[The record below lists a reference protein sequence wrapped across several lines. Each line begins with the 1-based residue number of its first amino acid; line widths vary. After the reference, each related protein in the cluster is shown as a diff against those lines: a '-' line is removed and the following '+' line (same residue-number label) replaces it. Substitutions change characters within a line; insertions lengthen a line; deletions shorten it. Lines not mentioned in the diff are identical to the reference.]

1 MRKNRTNSCQS
12 AHAQLFGL
20 GTIRWLVVVVFLVVL
35 AIATLIAPRA
45 VSAAAEDTADLPR
58 LVVLIVVD
66 GLPQEQ
72 VLKYRDQLGE
82 GGFKKL
88 LEEGA
93 WFANA
98 HYSHAMTETAVG
110 HATILTGVQPNRH
123 GIVGNDW
130 TDLNCKEKVSSV
142 KPSPCPDADGKRPA
156 AIESPGNLQATTF
169 GDELIAKDSN
179 ARVVSISL
187 KDRGAIFLGGHKGQA
202 FWFDTKKKGSF
213 VTSAYYGTT
222 PQSEK
227 LLNEFHKNSP
237 QNLWFGQ
244 QWIRLMDKA
253 DYSRSAQVGDYV
265 VSIPGLQ
272 NETDSTSFSLID
284 PRDKNG
290 KTFPE
295 VKEMFYKALIRTPM
309 GDKHLLEFVKSAVEV
324 YELGKAKKPIPDLL
338 AVSFSSHDYVNH
350 DFGPESIE
358 SHDHFLHLDGVIA
371 KFLGYLKT
379 YLQGREPL
387 VVFTSDHGFSSA
399 PDYCRTQMN
408 LDADRIDPVDMLKK
422 LNSAL
427 NRKFGTHGVTYAY
440 TWQRPT
446 IYLDYENI
454 KGNGLKGELVEE
466 EAAYFLRSYPG
477 VHDAFTRTQLIH
489 GPMPETN
496 NSRMVSNT
504 WNHSVSGDVLV
515 MPKRCWYLANDP
527 KEVTAIHG
535 SYWEED
541 THVPLIFMGSEWI
554 RPGKY
559 DQSVEIVDIVPTLAH
574 LLNMRPPSGGEG
586 RVLSEILLSGKRQP

>member
-1 MRKNRTNSCQS
+1 MNEYRSNSCQ
-12 AHAQLFGL
+12 AHTQLGGL
-20 GTIRWLVVVVFLVVL
+20 CATRRLSGIVFLVVL
-35 AIATLIAPRA
+35 ALAALIAPQVVNAAPEGA
-45 VSAAAEDTADLPR
+45 VNLPK
-58 LVVLIVVD
+58 LVVVIVVD

-110 HATILTGVQPNRH
+110 HATILTGVQPSRH

-130 TDLNCKEKVSSV
+130 TDSNCKEKVSSV
-142 KPSPCPDADGKRPA
+142 KPSPCPDANGKRPA
-156 AIESPGNLQATTF
+156 AIESPVNLRASTL
-169 GDELIAKDSN
+169 GDELIDKGIN
-179 ARVVSISL
+179 ARVVSISI
-187 KDRGAIFLGGHKGQA
+187 KDRGAIFLGGRKGQA
-202 FWFDTKKKGSF
+202 FWFDAKKKGAF

-222 PQSEK
+222 TQSEK
-227 LLNEFHKNSP
+227 LLSEFHKNSP

-244 QWIRLMDKA
+244 QWIRLKDNA
-253 DYSRSAQVGDYV
+253 DYSRSAQVGEYV

-272 NETDSTSFSLID
+272 KDIDSTSYSLID
-284 PRDKNG
+284 PRATNG

-309 GDKHLLEFVKSAVEV
+309 GDKHLLDFVKSAIEI
-324 YELGKAKKPIPDLL
+324 YGLGKEKKSIPDLL

-358 SHDHFLHLDGVIA
+358 SHDHFLQLDRTIA
-371 KFLGYLKT
+371 DFLGYLKMH
-379 YLQGREPL
+379 LQGREPL

-422 LNSAL
+422 LNAAI
-427 NRKFGTHGVTYAY
+427 NTRFGTHGVTYAY

-446 IYLDYENI
+446 VYLEYENI

-477 VHDAFTRTQLIH
+477 VHDVFTRTQLTH
-489 GPMPETN
+489 GPMPKTDN
-496 NSRMVSNT
+496 GRMVSNT
-504 WNHSVSGDVLV
+504 WNNAVSGDVLV

-541 THVPLIFMGSEWI
+541 THVPLIFMGSEWV

-559 DQSVEIVDIVPTLAH
+559 DQSVEVVDIAPTLAH
-574 LLNMRPPSGGEG
+574 LLNIRPPPGGEG
-586 RVLSEILLSGKRQP
+586 RVLSEILLSGKLQP

>member
-1 MRKNRTNSCQS
+1 MNKRNSNLCRRVIT
-12 AHAQLFGL
+12 QLRGL
-20 GTIRWLVVVVFLVVL
+20 GTLLSLPGAVFDAFVAV
-35 AIATLIAPRA
+35 ATVMAPWTA
-45 VSAAAEDTADLPR
+45 SAATEGGVELPK

-93 WFANA
+93 WFSNA
-98 HYSHAMTETAVG
+98 HHGHAMTETATG
-110 HATILTGVQPNRH
+110 HATILTGVHPNRH

-130 TDLNCKEKVSSV
+130 ADPNCKEKVSSV
-142 KPSPCPDADGKRPA
+142 KPSPCPDAEGKRPA
-156 AIESPGNLQATTF
+156 VIDFPGNLQVSTF
-169 GDELIAKDSN
+169 GDELIAKGLN

-202 FWFDTKKKGSF
+202 FWFDTKKNGAF
-213 VTSAYYGTT
+213 VTSAYYRTT

-227 LLNEFHKNSP
+227 LMNEFHENSP

-244 QWIRLMDKA
+244 QWVRCRDGA
-253 DYSRSAQVGDYV
+253 DYSRSAQVGEYV

-272 NETDSTSFSLID
+272 KDADGASYSLID
-284 PRDKNG
+284 PRDRNG

-324 YELGKAKKPIPDLL
+324 YELGNQEKEIPDLL

-371 KFLGYLKT
+371 ELLRFLKT
-379 YLQGREPL
+379 HLKGREPL
-387 VVFTSDHGFSSA
+387 VVFTSDHGFSNA
-399 PDYCRTQMN
+399 PDYCRAQMN
-408 LDADRIDPVDMLKK
+408 LSADRIDPADMLKK
-422 LNSAL
+422 LNAAL
-427 NRKFGTHGVTYAY
+427 NKKFGTHGVTYAY

-454 KGNGLKGELVEE
+454 KGNGLKAELVEE
-466 EAAYFLRSYPG
+466 VAAYFLRSYPG
-477 VHDAFTRTQLIH
+477 VHDVFTRTQLTY
-489 GPMPETN
+489 GPTPKTN
-496 NSRMVSNT
+496 NGTMVWNT
-504 WNHSVSGDVLV
+504 WNHTVSGDLLV

-527 KEVTAIHG
+527 KEVTAMHG
-535 SYWEED
+535 SYWAED
-541 THVPLIFMGSEWI
+541 THIPLIFMGSDWI

-559 DQSVEIVDIVPTLAH
+559 DESVEVIDIVPTLSY
-574 LLNMRPPSGGEG
+574 LLNIRPPSGSAG
-586 RVLSEILLSGKRQP
+586 RVLGEILLRNTR

>member
-1 MRKNRTNSCQS
+1 MPKYRTYSYEPRHTQLCPPS
-12 AHAQLFGL
+12 AMYWPVGAA
-20 GTIRWLVVVVFLVVL
+20 VFLVLL
-35 AIATLIAPRA
+35 AIATFIAPRA
-45 VSAAAEDTADLPR
+45 ASAAAEDGVDIPK

-98 HYSHAMTETAVG
+98 NYGHAMTETATG
-110 HATILTGVQPNRH
+110 HATILTGAQPNRH

-130 TDLNCKEKVSSV
+130 IDPNCKEKVSSV
-142 KPSPCPDADGKRPA
+142 KPSPCPDAQGKRPA
-156 AIESPGNLQATTF
+156 GVESPSHLRVFTF
-169 GDELIAKDSN
+169 GDELIAKGLN

-202 FWFDTKKKGSF
+202 FWFDAKKKGAF

-222 PQSEK
+222 PPSEK

-244 QWIRLMDKA
+244 QWVRRKDSA
-253 DYSRSAQVGDYV
+253 DYSRSAQVGEYV
-265 VSIPGLQ
+265 VTIPGLQ
-272 NETDSTSFSLID
+272 KDAEGASYSLID
-284 PRDKNG
+284 PRDRSG
-290 KTFPE
+290 KTYPE

-309 GDKHLLEFVKSAVEV
+309 GDKHLLEFVKSAVET
-324 YELGKAKKPIPDLL
+324 YELGKEEKAIPDLL

-358 SHDHFLHLDGVIA
+358 SHDHFLHLDGIIA
-371 KFLGYLKT
+371 EFLRFLKT
-379 YLQGREPL
+379 HLKGREPL
-387 VVFTSDHGFSSA
+387 VVLTSDHGFSNA

-408 LDADRIDPVDMLKK
+408 LHADRIDPADMLKK
-422 LNSAL
+422 LNAAL
-427 NRKFGTHGVTYAY
+427 NKKFATHGVNYAY
-440 TWQRPT
+440 SWQRPT
-446 IYLDYENI
+446 VYLDYENI
-454 KGNGLKGELVEE
+454 QGNGLKGELVEE
-466 EAAYFLRSYPG
+466 AAAYFLRSYPG
-477 VHDAFTRTQLIH
+477 VHDAFTRTQLTH
-489 GPMPETN
+489 DPMPKTN

-504 WNHSVSGDVLV
+504 WNHTVSGDVLV
-515 MPKRCWYLANDP
+515 MPKSCWYLANDP
-527 KEVTAIHG
+527 KEVTAMHG
-535 SYWEED
+535 SYWAED
-541 THVPLIFMGSEWI
+541 THIPLIFMGSDWI

-559 DQSVEIVDIVPTLAH
+559 DESVEVIDIVPTLAH
-574 LLNMRPPSGGEG
+574 LLNIGPPSGSEG
-586 RVLSEILLSGKRQP
+586 RVLGEILLRNKR